1 MDSQSK
7 EKIYNILRKGFFI
20 MNKQTQEKI
29 SKIKKC
35 IQEKEDLKEI
45 EKKFFNTKK
54 KKQEFLDRVYTYFDP
69 LDLDYLNYIHKTYG
83 KISEFKPLKEKKEEV
98 KGIEEVEEKQD
109 LDSKEK
115 EIIVEVAE
123 VIDSKSSL
131 TNGKEE
137 ITDSDSTITSS
148 KQEITV
154 NDSTNTVSNQL
165 LANYFKEKENV
176 EILISLIEEHK
187 KKSYSILDNEEI
199 EIPSEVLKLKNTG
212 GINVKANIE
221 QYQIIKDMAQ
231 KNNVPIAT
239 FMNYVLWYFIKSHS

>member
-1 MDSQSK
+1 
-7 EKIYNILRKGFFI
+7 

-54 KKQEFLDRVYTYFDP
+54 KKQEFLDRVYRYFDP

-83 KISEFKPLKEKKEEV
+83 KISEFKPIKEKKEV
-98 KGIEEVEEKQD
+98 IEPVEEKQD

-115 EIIVEVAE
+115 EIAVAEIVESKQE
-123 VIDSKSSL
+123 LTSSKSTITDSKS
-131 TNGKEE
+131 E
-137 ITDSDSTITSS
+137 ITESNS
-148 KQEITV
+148 V
-154 NDSTNTVSNQL
+154 NTVSNQL
-165 LANYFKEKENV
+165 LTNYFSNKENA
-176 EILISLIEEHK
+176 EILIQLIEEHK
-187 KKSYSILDNEEI
+187 KKSYTILNQEEI

-212 GINVKANIE
+212 GINVKSNAE
-221 QYQIIKDMAQ
+221 QYQVIKDMAQ

-239 FMNYVLWYFIKSHS
+239 FMNYVIWYFIKSHS

>member
-1 MDSQSK
+1 
-7 EKIYNILRKGFFI
+7 

-83 KISEFKPLKEKKEEV
+83 KISEFKPLKEKEEV

-115 EIIVEVAE
+115 EIAVAEIVE
-123 VIDSKSSL
+123 SKSTITSS
-131 TNGKEE
+131 NEE
-137 ITDSDSTITSS
+137 ITDSESVITNS

-165 LANYFKEKENV
+165 LTTYFKDKENV
-176 EILISLIEEHK
+176 EILINLIEEHK
-187 KKSYSILDNEEI
+187 KKSYKILDNEEI
-199 EIPSEVLKLKNTG
+199 EIPSEVLKMKNTG

-221 QYQIIKDMAQ
+221 QYQVIKDMAQ

>member
-1 MDSQSK
+1 
-7 EKIYNILRKGFFI
+7 

-54 KKQEFLDRVYTYFDP
+54 KKQEFLDRVYRYFDP

-83 KISEFKPLKEKKEEV
+83 KISEFKPINEKKEEV
-98 KGIEEVEEKQD
+98 KSIEPVEEKQD

-115 EIIVEVAE
+115 EIAVAEIVESKQE
-123 VIDSKSSL
+123 LTSSKS
-131 TNGKEE
+131 T
-137 ITDSDSTITSS
+137 ITDSESS
-148 KQEITV
+148 ITV

-165 LANYFKEKENV
+165 LTTYFKDKENV

-187 KKSYSILDNEEI
+187 KKSYKILDNEEI
-199 EIPSEVLKLKNTG
+199 EIPSEVLKMKNTG
-212 GINVKANIE
+212 GINVKANAE

-231 KNNVPIAT
+231 KNNVPIST
-239 FMNYVLWYFIKSHS
+239 FMNYVIWYFIKSHS

>member
-1 MDSQSK
+1 MNKLQS
-7 EKIYNILRKGFFI
+7 EKIAN
-20 MNKQTQEKI
+20 
-29 SKIKKC
+29 IKKA
-35 IQEKEDLKEI
+35 IQEKEDLKSI
-45 EKKFFNTKK
+45 EKRFFNSPK
-54 KKQEFLDRVYTYFDP
+54 KKQEYLDKVYRYFDP
-69 LDLDYLNYIHKTYG
+69 KDLDYLEYIHKVYG
-83 KISEFKPLKEKKEEV
+83 KISEFKPINEKKEEV
-98 KGIEEVEEKQD
+98 KSIEPVEEKQD

-115 EIIVEVAE
+115 EIIVEIAE
-123 VIDSKSSL
+123 VIESKPVITES
-131 TNGKEE
+131 KEK
-137 ITDSDSTITSS
+137 ITDSESEITSS

-165 LANYFKEKENV
+165 LTNYFSNKENA
-176 EILISLIEEHK
+176 EILIQLIEEHK
-187 KKSYSILDNEEI
+187 KKSYTILNQEEI

>member
-1 MDSQSK
+1 
-7 EKIYNILRKGFFI
+7 

-45 EKKFFNTKK
+45 EKKFFNTKA
-54 KKQEFLDRVYTYFDP
+54 KKQDFLDRTYTYFDP
-69 LDLDYLNYIHKTYG
+69 KDLDYLNYIHKIYG
-83 KISEFKPLKEKKEEV
+83 KISEFKPINEKKEEV
-98 KGIEEVEEKQD
+98 KSIEPVEEKED

-115 EIIVEVAE
+115 EIAVAE
-123 VIDSKSSL
+123 VIESKSSITDSKS
-131 TNGKEE
+131 T
-137 ITDSDSTITSS
+137 ITDS

-165 LANYFKEKENV
+165 LTNYFSNKENA
-176 EILISLIEEHK
+176 EILIQLIEEHK
-187 KKSYSILDNEEI
+187 KKSYTILNQEEI

-212 GINVKANIE
+212 GINVKANAE

>member
-1 MDSQSK
+1 
-7 EKIYNILRKGFFI
+7 

-45 EKKFFNTKK
+45 EKKFFNTKA
-54 KKQEFLDRVYTYFDP
+54 KKQDFLDRTYTYFDP
-69 LDLDYLNYIHKTYG
+69 KDLDYLNYIHKVYG
-83 KISEFKPLKEKKEEV
+83 KISEFKPLKEKEEV
-98 KGIEEVEEKQD
+98 KSIDEVEEKQD

-115 EIIVEVAE
+115 EIAVAE
-123 VIDSKSSL
+123 IVS
-131 TNGKEE
+131 T
-137 ITDSDSTITSS
+137 ITESDSTITSS

-165 LANYFKEKENV
+165 LANYFKDKENV

-187 KKSYSILDNEEI
+187 KKSYTILNQEEI
-199 EIPSEVLKLKNTG
+199 EIPSEVLKMKNTG

>member
-1 MDSQSK
+1 
-7 EKIYNILRKGFFI
+7 

-45 EKKFFNTKK
+45 EKKFFNTKA
-54 KKQEFLDRVYTYFDP
+54 KKQDFLDRTYTYFDP
-69 LDLDYLNYIHKTYG
+69 KDLDYLNYIHKVYG
-83 KISEFKPLKEKKEEV
+83 KISEFKPIKEKEV
-98 KGIEEVEEKQD
+98 IESVEEKQEQ
-109 LDSKEK
+109 DSKEK
-115 EIIVEVAE
+115 EIAVAEIVE
-123 VIDSKSSL
+123 SKSSL
-131 TNGKEE
+131 TDSKQELTSSNEE
-137 ITDSDSTITSS
+137 ITSS
-148 KQEITV
+148 KQELTESNSV
-154 NDSTNTVSNQL
+154 NTVSNQL
-165 LANYFKEKENV
+165 LANYFSSKENV

>member
-1 MDSQSK
+1 
-7 EKIYNILRKGFFI
+7 

-69 LDLDYLNYIHKTYG
+69 LDLDYLEYIHKTYG
-83 KISEFKPLKEKKEEV
+83 KISEFKPLKEKEEV
-98 KGIEEVEEKQD
+98 KDIESVEEKQN

-115 EIIVEVAE
+115 EIAVAEIVESKQE
-123 VIDSKSSL
+123 ITDSKS
-131 TNGKEE
+131 T
-137 ITDSDSTITSS
+137 ITDSDSTITNS
-148 KQEITV
+148 KQEITES
-154 NDSTNTVSNQL
+154 NSINTVSNQL
-165 LANYFKEKENV
+165 LTTYFKDKENV

-187 KKSYSILDNEEI
+187 KKSYKILDGEEI

>member
-1 MDSQSK
+1 
-7 EKIYNILRKGFFI
+7 

-54 KKQEFLDRVYTYFDP
+54 KKQEFLDRVYRYFDP

-83 KISEFKPLKEKKEEV
+83 KISEFKPINEKKEEV
-98 KGIEEVEEKQD
+98 KSIEPVEEKED

-115 EIIVEVAE
+115 EIAVAEIVE
-123 VIDSKSSL
+123 SKQELTSSKP
-131 TNGKEE
+131 T
-137 ITDSDSTITSS
+137 ITDSDSTITNS
-148 KQEITV
+148 KQELTESNSI
-154 NDSTNTVSNQL
+154 NTVSNQL
-165 LANYFKEKENV
+165 LTTYFKDKENV

-187 KKSYSILDNEEI
+187 KKSYTILNQEEI

>member
-1 MDSQSK
+1 
-7 EKIYNILRKGFFI
+7 

-35 IQEKEDLKEI
+35 IENKEDLKEI

-69 LDLDYLNYIHKTYG
+69 KDLDYLEYTHKAYG
-83 KISEFKPLKEKKEEV
+83 KISEFKPLKEKEV
-98 KGIEEVEEKQD
+98 IESVEEKQD

-123 VIDSKSSL
+123 VINSKSSI
-131 TNGKEE
+131 TSSKEE
-137 ITDSDSTITSS
+137 ITDS
-148 KQEITV
+148 KQEITT
-154 NDSTNTVSNQL
+154 NDSTNAVSNQL
-165 LANYFKEKENV
+165 LTNYFSSKENV

-199 EIPSEVLKLKNTG
+199 EIPQEVLKLKNTG
-212 GINVKANIE
+212 GINVKANAE
-221 QYQIIKDMAQ
+221 QYQIVKEMAQ

>member
-1 MDSQSK
+1 
-7 EKIYNILRKGFFI
+7 

-45 EKKFFNTKK
+45 EKKFFNSKK

-83 KISEFKPLKEKKEEV
+83 KISEFKPLKEKKEV
-98 KGIEEVEEKQD
+98 IESVEEKQD

-115 EIIVEVAE
+115 EIAVAEIVE
-123 VIDSKSSL
+123 SKQEL
-131 TNGKEE
+131 TNSKEE
-137 ITDSDSTITSS
+137 ITDSESEITNS

-165 LANYFKEKENV
+165 LTTYFKEKENV

-187 KKSYSILDNEEI
+187 KKSYKILDNEEI

-221 QYQIIKDMAQ
+221 QYQVIKDMAQ

>member
-1 MDSQSK
+1 
-7 EKIYNILRKGFFI
+7 

-45 EKKFFNTKK
+45 EKKFFNTKA
-54 KKQEFLDRVYTYFDP
+54 KKQDFLDRTYSYFDP
-69 LDLDYLNYIHKTYG
+69 KDLDYLNYIHKVYG

-98 KGIEEVEEKQD
+98 KPIESVEEKQD

-115 EIIVEVAE
+115 EIAVAE
-123 VIDSKSSL
+123 IVDSKSSL
-131 TNGKEE
+131 TDSKGE
-137 ITDSDSTITSS
+137 ITDSKSVITDSNS
-148 KQEITV
+148 V
-154 NDSTNTVSNQL
+154 NTVSNQL
-165 LANYFKEKENV
+165 LANYFSSKENV

-199 EIPSEVLKLKNTG
+199 EIPQEVLKLKNTG

-221 QYQIIKDMAQ
+221 QYQVIKDMAQ

>member
-1 MDSQSK
+1 
-7 EKIYNILRKGFFI
+7 

-35 IQEKEDLKEI
+35 IENKEDLKEI
-45 EKKFFNTKK
+45 EKKFFSTKK
-54 KKQEFLDRVYTYFDP
+54 KKQEFLDRTYTYFDP
-69 LDLDYLNYIHKTYG
+69 KDLDYLEYIHKVYG
-83 KISEFKPLKEKKEEV
+83 KISEFKPLKEKKEV
-98 KGIEEVEEKQD
+98 IESVEEKQD
-109 LDSKEK
+109 LDSKE
-115 EIIVEVAE
+115 IEVAE
-123 VIDSKSSL
+123 VIESKQELTSS
-131 TNGKEE
+131 KEE
-137 ITDSDSTITSS
+137 ITDSESVITDS
-148 KQEITV
+148 KQEITESNSV
-154 NDSTNTVSNQL
+154 NTVSNQL

-187 KKSYSILDNEEI
+187 KKSYSILNQEEI

-221 QYQIIKDMAQ
+221 QYQVIKDMAQ

>member
-69 LDLDYLNYIHKTYG
+69 LDLDYLEYIHKTYG
-83 KISEFKPLKEKKEEV
+83 KISEFKPLKEKEEV

-115 EIIVEVAE
+115 EIEVAE
-123 VIDSKSSL
+123 IVESKQELTSSKSTITDSKS
-131 TNGKEE
+131 E
-137 ITDSDSTITSS
+137 ITNS
-148 KQEITV
+148 KQEITES
-154 NDSTNTVSNQL
+154 NSINTVSNQL
-165 LANYFKEKENV
+165 LANYFKDKENV
-176 EILISLIEEHK
+176 EILINLIEEHK
-187 KKSYSILDNEEI
+187 KNSYKILNDEEI

-239 FMNYVLWYFIKSHS
+239 FMNYVIWYFIKSHS

>member
-1 MDSQSK
+1 MNKLQS
-7 EKIYNILRKGFFI
+7 EKIAN
-20 MNKQTQEKI
+20 
-29 SKIKKC
+29 IKKA
-35 IQEKEDLKEI
+35 IKEKEDLKSI
-45 EKKFFNTKK
+45 EKRFFNSPK
-54 KKQEFLDRVYTYFDP
+54 KKQEYLDKVYRYFDP
-69 LDLDYLNYIHKTYG
+69 KDLDYLEYVNKIYG
-83 KISEFKPLKEKKEEV
+83 KISEFKPINEKKEEV
-98 KGIEEVEEKQD
+98 KSIESVEEKQD

-115 EIIVEVAE
+115 EIAVAE
-123 VIDSKSSL
+123 IVSTITDSKS
-131 TNGKEE
+131 T
-137 ITDSDSTITSS
+137 ITDSNSVITSS
-148 KQEITV
+148 NEEITV

-165 LANYFKEKENV
+165 LTNYFRDKENV

-187 KKSYSILDNEEI
+187 KNSYKILNDEEI

>member
-1 MDSQSK
+1 
-7 EKIYNILRKGFFI
+7 

-35 IQEKEDLKEI
+35 IENKEDLKEI

-69 LDLDYLNYIHKTYG
+69 KDLDYLEYTHKTYG
-83 KISEFKPLKEKKEEV
+83 KISEFKPLKEKEV
-98 KGIEEVEEKQD
+98 IESVEEKQD

-115 EIIVEVAE
+115 KIAVAEIVE
-123 VIDSKSSL
+123 SKQ
-131 TNGKEE
+131 E
-137 ITDSDSTITSS
+137 ITDSDSKITNS
-148 KQEITV
+148 KQEITES
-154 NDSTNTVSNQL
+154 NSINTVSNQL
-165 LANYFKEKENV
+165 LTTYFKDKENV

-187 KKSYSILDNEEI
+187 KKSYKILDGEEI